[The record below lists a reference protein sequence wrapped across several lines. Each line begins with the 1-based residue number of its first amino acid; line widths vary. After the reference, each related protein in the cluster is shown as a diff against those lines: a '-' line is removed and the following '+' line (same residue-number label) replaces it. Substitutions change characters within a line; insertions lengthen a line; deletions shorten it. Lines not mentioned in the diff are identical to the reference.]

1 MTSEIKILNA
11 LRQSNTAM
19 TQGEIATATDLDAKT
34 TREACY
40 SLCAGGHITY
50 QGGWYRMGRDGN
62 EDG

>member
-34 TREACY
+34 AREACY
-40 SLCAGGHITY
+40 SLCVFGQITY
-50 QGGWYRMGRDGN
+50 QGGWYRMGRDAA
-62 EDG
+62 